1 MFWYHAQTKHSYN
14 SVRMYPNQLSWE
26 DQPSTYKNYPES
38 YKKRKLDRDNAEDDF
53 LYHIAGLTAKKSYPN
68 ELYFQARGVENVED
82 GIYHYEVNLFVEN
95 DEMVLYALAIGK

>member
-1 MFWYHAQTKHSYN
+1 MQKMIFYIILQ
-14 SVRMYPNQLSWE
+14 
-26 DQPSTYKNYPES
+26 
-38 YKKRKLDRDNAEDDF
+38 
-53 LYHIAGLTAKKSYPN
+53 GLTAKKSYPN